1 MAKFCENCG
10 KKSGFVSGDPL
21 LLNSDKILC
30 SKCAMQIKVKVD
42 ELYSTKDESNFKRLK
57 EEILTVSKELYNAS
71 VIEELKGLIDR
82 IAQRKDFVLNQDAK
96 VKQDNNGVNEETDFT
111 IESDLSSIAEEEND
125 SSKVKD
131 ISFLKIQNEQLKT
144 LKSIESMIKFFVALT
159 IISISVSVISFL
171 IMLSNF

>member
-42 ELYSTKDESNFKRLK
+42 ELYRTKDANNFKRLK
-57 EEILTVSKELYNAS
+57 EEILTVSKELYNVS
-71 VIEELKGLIDR
+71 VVEELKGLIDR
-82 IAQRKDFVLNQDAK
+82 IAQRKDFILNQE
-96 VKQDNNGVNEETDFT
+96 VNGKQDHNSGNEETDFT
-111 IESDLSSIAEEEND
+111 IESDSLPIAEETSD

-144 LKSIESMIKFFVALT
+144 LKSIEAMIKFFVVLT
-159 IISISVSVISFL
+159 IISLACSVISFL
-171 IMLSNF
+171 IMMSNF

>member
-1 MAKFCENCG
+1 M
-10 KKSGFVSGDPL
+10 

-96 VKQDNNGVNEETDFT
+96 VKQDNNGVDEET
-111 IESDLSSIAEEEND
+111 DLSSIAEEAND

-144 LKSIESMIKFFVALT
+144 LKSIESMIKFFVVLT